1 MRVVVLGGTRFI
13 GRAVVEELAA
23 VGDEVAVVHRGDT
36 EPADLPA
43 VVHVHSERSRFADV
57 ADEVRRFGAEA
68 IVDCTA
74 YTGVDVDSVL
84 PYVDGQARLVL
95 LSSMDV
101 YRAFGA
107 VLTDTET
114 DPLPITEES
123 PVRPERYPYRD
134 SPRYRLPDY
143 DKLDV
148 EPRYLERGA
157 AVLRLPM
164 VYGPRDP
171 QRREEFMLRRVRAG
185 RRRIPIGA
193 GNWLWTRGFIGD
205 VAHAIALAAR
215 TGAATGEV
223 LNVGEPTTG
232 SFGMWARQ
240 ILTAAEHDAELVP
253 VPDRSLPDDL
263 RFLAARA
270 QHVLVDSSK
279 ATRLLGWRHS
289 PIEDAVRA
297 SVRWHLAHPP
307 VEEDGARTGERTADR
322 TATDPTDFAADE
334 QALADAIA

>member
-1 MRVVVLGGTRFI
+1 MRALVLGGTRFI
-13 GRAVVEELAA
+13 GRAVVEELTAA
-23 VGDEVAVVHRGDT
+23 GDEVAVVHRGDT

-43 VVHVHSERSRFADV
+43 VTHLHADRARFVDV
-57 ADEVRRFGAEA
+57 ADEASRFGAEA
-68 IVDCTA
+68 IIDCTA
-74 YTGVDVDSVL
+74 YTAADVDAVL
-84 PYVDGQARLVL
+84 PRLDQQARLVL

-114 DPLPITEES
+114 DSLPIAEES

-134 SPRYRLPDY
+134 NERYRNPDY

-185 RRRIPIGA
+185 RRRIPTGA
-193 GNWLWTRGFIGD
+193 GNWLWTRGYIGD
-205 VAHAIALAAR
+205 VAHAIVLAAR
-215 TGAATGEV
+215 TGAAAGEI
-223 LNVGEPTTG
+223 LNIGEPTTA
-232 SFGMWARQ
+232 SFGCWARQ
-240 ILTAAEHDAELVP
+240 ILAAAGHDAELVQ
-253 VPDRSLPDDL
+253 VPDRALPDDL

-279 ATRLLGWRHS
+279 ATRLLEWRHS
-289 PIEDAVRA
+289 PVEEAVRA
-297 SVRWHLAHPP
+297 SVRWHLANPP
-307 VEEDGARTGERTADR
+307 G
-322 TATDPTDFAADE
+322 DPDDFAADDR
-334 QALADAIA
+334 ALSEAIG